1 MPDFGS
7 FRGFGEKL
15 VQGQTPTQL
24 GKIGSEDYSPLLL
37 DAYPNA
43 SAAYSVRKLRTAYI
57 GSAIRVRRSSD
68 NAESDI
74 GFTGLNLDT
83 TTLTS
88 FCGSGNGFVTTW
100 YDQSGNARN
109 AINSTAA
116 NQPQIVSSGSVFNN
130 INGLPSIRFDGSNDS
145 LQSSTY
151 TTISPPYTAFLVN
164 KWISTSAQ
172 PYLMDL
178 GRDSAIGRLDISSPA
193 KNGITFN
200 GGTVNSTRLIN
211 FTDTLLW
218 FVLPNGTSSNLS
230 INNETIVSGGTGT
243 RTTNQVTFG
252 MYGGTTANANS
263 YYTEFILYPV
273 NQSSNRTGI
282 ESNIN
287 TYYGIY

>member
-24 GKIGSEDYSPLLL
+24 GKIGSQDYSPLLL

-100 YDQSGNARN
+100 YDQSGNAKN
-109 AINSTAA
+109 ATQTTAI
-116 NQPQIVSSGSVFNN
+116 NQPQIVSSGSL
-130 INGLPSIRFDGSNDS
+130 INVNSNPSIKFDGSNDFLSITNLLNSSTSSTGFFIAKATSASSYGQNTLHNIGTVDDSHLKYPNNVTYDGYSSTARKDWTDTINYS
-145 LQSSTY
+145 LQN
-151 TTISPPYTAFLVN
+151 IIA
-164 KWISTSAQ
+164 ITSNSNL
-172 PYLMDL
+172 Y
-178 GRDSAIGRLDISSPA
+178 
-193 KNGITFN
+193 NF
-200 GGTVNSTRLIN
+200 TVNNNSVYNTTTNTFKVNISNSLGKGSGASYWDGN
-211 FTDTLLW
+211 FQE
-218 FVLPNGTSSNLS
+218 VIIYASEQSSNL
-230 INNETIVSGGTGT
+230 
-243 RTTNQVTFG
+243 
-252 MYGGTTANANS
+252 
-263 YYTEFILYPV
+263 
-273 NQSSNRTGI
+273 TGI
-282 ESNIN
+282 NTNIN
-287 TYYGIY
+287 LYYAIY